1 MHLIKHDN
9 AVRNVVKLSQPAA
22 FSVVKALEKLNIGG
36 DDKGCVPVLAHL
48 FQLVL
53 SNIAAIIF
61 IGTIV

>member
-1 MHLIKHDN
+1 MHLIKNDN
-9 AVRNVVKLSQPAA
+9 AVRNIVKLSQPAA
-22 FSVVKALEKLNIGG
+22 FSVVKALEELNIGG

-53 SNIAAIIF
+53 GYVAAFIF